1 MVKELRISKRHRIA
15 LAAAVLVWAGVW
27 TARIV
32 PDFLPIAVHSSSEFG
47 PGICFTN
54 VFVERHPWSINVV
67 RLDRAQADIEIHSV
81 HATDRA
87 LGMTNLSAI
96 MSNTVRLGVPLAGVN
111 GDFYQRERAYAG
123 DPRGLQI
130 VQGEVL
136 SAPVR
141 SNVGGA
147 AFWIDASGTP
157 HTGYVR
163 SEFAARWP
171 DGRSLPLWL
180 NEERLDERAVLYTPA
195 LGRSTH
201 TKSNGLELVL
211 EPASGGVFS
220 PLRLGETIAA
230 RVREVHTNDNTR
242 LTNGLFVLSLG
253 KVLAASLPT
262 PKPGDVIELSTATAP
277 DLKNARTALSGGPVL
292 LLGGERD
299 DWDARNAGVISSTNY
314 SVRSMSEEHPR
325 TALGWND
332 QFFYLIQVDGRQS
345 KLSIG
350 MTLRE
355 LTRVFKRLGCTEA
368 MNLDGGGSATI
379 WCNGRIVNSPADKK
393 ERAIANALVL
403 VRRPPGNTASK

>member
-1 MVKELRISKRHRIA
+1 MVKELRISKRLRIA
-15 LAAAVLVWAGVW
+15 LVATVLIWAGVW
-27 TARIV
+27 IARIV
-32 PDFLPIAVHSSSEFG
+32 PDFLPIEIHSSCEFG
-47 PGICFTN
+47 PGIGFTN

-67 RLDRAQADIEIHSV
+67 RLDRAQAGLEVHSV

-87 LGMTNLSAI
+87 LGMANLTAIVSNSA
-96 MSNTVRLGVPLAGVN
+96 RLGLPLAGVN

-130 VQGEVL
+130 VQGEVI

-147 AFWIDASGTP
+147 AFWIDAAGHP

-163 SEFAARWP
+163 SEFAVRWP

-195 LGRSTH
+195 LGNSTH

-211 EPASGGVFS
+211 EPAAGGAFG
-220 PLRLGETIAA
+220 PLRLGETFAA
-230 RVREVHTNDNTR
+230 RVRTVRTNDNTR
-242 LTNGLFVLSLG
+242 LTNGLYVLSLG
-253 KVLAASLPT
+253 KALAASLPAVRR
-262 PKPGDVIELSTATAP
+262 GDLIELSTATTP
-277 DLKNARTALSGGPVL
+277 ELKDARTALGGGPVL
-292 LLGGERD
+292 LLNGARD

-314 SVRSMSEEHPR
+314 SIRSMAEEHPR
-325 TALGWND
+325 TALGWNESH
-332 QFFYLIQVDGRQS
+332 FFLVQVDGRQS

-355 LTRVFKRLGCTEA
+355 LARVFKRLGCTEA

-379 WCNGRIVNSPADKK
+379 WCNGKIVNSPADKK
-393 ERAIANALVL
+393 ERAIANALVI
-403 VRRPPGNTASK
+403 VRRPAGNTASK